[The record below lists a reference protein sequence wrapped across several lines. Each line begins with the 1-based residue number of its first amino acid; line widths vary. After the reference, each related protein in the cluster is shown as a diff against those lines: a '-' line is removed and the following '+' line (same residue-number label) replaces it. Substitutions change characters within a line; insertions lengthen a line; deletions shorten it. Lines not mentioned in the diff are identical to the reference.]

1 MRVTFGTK
9 YNQMDYYQSTLQSR
23 LQDANTKIASGLKIK
38 YGYEDSSLFNQNLK
52 MEYDIHSLNQFIDIA
67 NDANTHTLHT
77 DKSLSEISKTL
88 DDFKV
93 KLIHAA
99 NDIHSPT
106 SRGALANDLQALRN
120 HILAI
125 ANTAVGGEYI
135 FAGSNI
141 KVKPFKDDGTYTG
154 NAEKLEALIAPEVKS
169 AYNLQGIE
177 LFHSRDLDKFKRIT
191 ANTQRLNQSKLHPDI
206 MDKMNKT
213 QVPSEVFITEED
225 TLRDLIGDND
235 FDTSNDEIAYFYL
248 RGKRPDGTSFKTKFA
263 LDVAFDNPQSA
274 TRVSDLLRKI
284 GEAYGNT
291 SQNKVVDVGLSKWGQ
306 IEITET
312 KPGGSNIDF
321 NLIAANRDVDDINT
335 LHQIGARVTSFQKS
349 PFLGDFSL
357 SQIHGIKNNYDARY
371 TTLGVEFVTNDNQY
385 ANKQTQLSEIFGI
398 EAKRIEI
405 SGMLPNNAINSVQ
418 NIAVEPFYV
427 DIANNSVGDLMNA
440 IKARL
445 GGDIQVEIS
454 NGKINIIDNNVGSL
468 EHDQKEPPFN
478 GPSGF
483 AITLRTL
490 DNDGN
495 ERNAIRNSF
504 QSNYDKTAFTHK
516 GSSLL
521 SNVAQVNAL
530 SGEYATDST
539 KLSEVA
545 NKNLNGEK
553 FIMKLKDHNGV
564 DVEAAIEIGEDGSYL
579 LLPNREKGSGD
590 FRIPLYNPHDRPPAI
605 SITDGNS
612 VTFRQIMDAMTIALN
627 YSNPEVQRFID
638 AQGNNMDGVSESGK
652 KAYEQ
657 LIEMANRNVS
667 VFINNDGQI
676 EIQDKI
682 RSLSRMSF
690 MMYSQS
696 TDDFS
701 EAGIE
706 NGAPPLTFNANNA
719 LTIDKPHISFFKQ
732 LDDMIE
738 AVRNGIYRPDALG
751 DNYNEDLRNIGIQNS
766 LALFDHLKDHI
777 EKNIALN
784 GSYGKVFENSIRRNE
799 VLKVQVESIK
809 SDTIGTDIAET
820 YNKFVQLTNNY
831 NAVLAST
838 SKVNQMSL
846 VDYLR

>member
-9 YNQMDYYQSTLQSR
+9 YNQMDYYQNTLQNR
-23 LQDANTKIASGLKIK
+23 LQDANTKIASGLKLK

-52 MEYDIHSLNQFIDIA
+52 MEYDIHALNQFIDIA

-77 DKSLSEISKTL
+77 DKSLNEISKAL

-93 KLIHAA
+93 KLLHAA

-106 SRGALANDLQALRN
+106 SRGAIANDLEALRN

-125 ANTAVGGEYI
+125 ANTSVGGEYI

-141 KVKPFKDDGTYTG
+141 KVKPFHDNGTYTG
-154 NAEKLEALIAPEVKS
+154 NAEKLEALIAPAVKS

-177 LFHSRDLDKFKRIT
+177 LFHSRDLDKYKSIT
-191 ANTQRLNQSKLHPDI
+191 TNIQKLNQSKLHPNI
-206 MDKMNKT
+206 MDKINKT
-213 QVPSEVFITEED
+213 AVPSEVFITEDD

-235 FDTSNDEIAYFYL
+235 DDSSNDSPAFFYL
-248 RGKRPDGTSFKTKFA
+248 RGKRPDGTSFKAKFA
-263 LDVAFDNPQSA
+263 LDVAYDNPQSA

-284 GEAYGNT
+284 GESYGNT
-291 SQNKVVDVGLSKWGQ
+291 SQNKVVDVSLNKWGQ
-306 IEITET
+306 IEIAET

-321 NLIAANRDVDDINT
+321 HLIAADADVEDVNL

-357 SQIHGIKNNYDARY
+357 SQIHGIKDNYDSRY
-371 TTLGVEFVTNDNQY
+371 TTLGVEFVTSDNKY
-385 ANKQTQLSEIFGI
+385 ATKSTQLADIFGI
-398 EAKRIEI
+398 EADKIEI
-405 SGMLPNNAINSVQ
+405 SGMRPNYALNATQETAI
-418 NIAVEPFYV
+418 EPFTI
-427 DIANNSVGDLMNA
+427 DIANNTVQDLLDA
-440 IKARL
+440 IKARF
-445 GGDIQVEIS
+445 GGDLLVEIS

-468 EHDQKEPPFN
+468 EHDQKSPPFN
-478 GPSGF
+478 GPSGLE
-483 AITLRTL
+483 ISLRTL
-490 DNDGN
+490 DSDDN
-495 ERNAIRNSF
+495 ERNAIRGSF

-516 GSSLL
+516 GSSLI
-521 SNVAQVNAL
+521 SNVAQVNAI
-530 SGEYATDST
+530 SGEYANDST

-545 NKNLNGEK
+545 NKDLNGER
-553 FIMKLKDHNGV
+553 FILKLKDHNGI
-564 DVEAAIEIGEDGSYL
+564 DIEAAIELGEDGAYL
-579 LLPNREKGSGD
+579 LLPNRKKGSGD

-605 SITDGNS
+605 SITSANE
-612 VTFRQIMDAMTIALN
+612 VTFRQIMDAATIALN
-627 YSNPEVQRFID
+627 YSNPEVQNFLD
-638 AQGNNMDGVSESGK
+638 AQGNYIDGVSESGK

-657 LIEMANRNVS
+657 LVEMANRNVS
-667 VFINNDGQI
+667 VFINNDGQM

-690 MMYSQS
+690 MIFSES
-696 TDDFS
+696 SDDFS
-701 EAGIE
+701 EFGIQD
-706 NGAPPLTFNANNA
+706 GAPPLTFNANNA
-719 LTIDKPHISFFKQ
+719 LTIDKPHISFFNQ
-732 LDDMIE
+732 LDMIIK
-738 AVRNGIYRPDALG
+738 AVRKGIYRPDALG

-766 LALFDHLKDHI
+766 IALFDHLKDHI

-799 VLKVQVESIK
+799 VLKVQIESIK

-820 YNKFVQLTNNY
+820 YNKFAQLTNNY

-846 VDYLR
+846 VDYLK

>member
-9 YNQMDYYQSTLQSR
+9 YNQMDYYQNTLQNR

-38 YGYEDSSLFNQNLK
+38 YGYEDSSVFNQNLK
-52 MEYDIHSLNQFIDIA
+52 MEYDIHSLNQSIDIA

-77 DKSLSEISKTL
+77 DKSLGEISKTL
-88 DDFKV
+88 DEFKV
-93 KLIHAA
+93 KLIHAT

-125 ANTAVGGEYI
+125 ANTSVGGEYI

-141 KVKPFKDDGTYTG
+141 KVKPFKDDGTYIG
-154 NAEKLEALIAPEVKS
+154 NNEKLQALIAPEVKS
-169 AYNLQGIE
+169 AYNLNGIE
-177 LFHSRDLDKFKRIT
+177 LFHSRDLDKHKSIT
-191 ANTQRLNQSKLHPDI
+191 ANIQRLNQSKLHPDI
-206 MDKMNKT
+206 MDKLNKT

-235 FDTSNDEIAYFYL
+235 NDTTNDEKAFFYL
-248 RGKRPDGTSFKTKFA
+248 RGKRPDGTSFKAKFA
-263 LDVAFDNPQSA
+263 FDVAYNNPQSA

-291 SQNKVVDVGLSKWGQ
+291 SQNQVVDVKLNKWGQ

-321 NLIAANRDVDDINT
+321 HLIAANADVNDVNE

-349 PFLGDFSL
+349 AFLGDFSL
-357 SQIHGIKNNYDARY
+357 SRIHGIKNNYDARY

-385 ANKQTQLSEIFGI
+385 ANKATQLSEIFGV
-398 EAKRIEI
+398 EANRIEI
-405 SGMLPNNAINSVQ
+405 SGMLPNAPSGAVQDFAI
-418 NIAVEPFYV
+418 EPFYV
-427 DIANNSVGDLMNA
+427 DIANNTVQDLLNA
-440 IKARL
+440 IKARF
-445 GGDIQVEIS
+445 GGDLIVEIS
-454 NGKINIIDNNVGSL
+454 NGKINIIDNNVRSL

-483 AITLRTL
+483 AITMRTL
-490 DNDGN
+490 DSQGN

-504 QSNYDKTAFTHK
+504 QTNYDKTAFTHK

-521 SNVAQVNAL
+521 SNISQIYAT
-530 SGEYATDST
+530 SGEYANDST

-545 NKNLNGEK
+545 NKDLNGEK
-553 FIMKLKDHNGV
+553 YIIKLKDHNGI
-564 DVEAAIEIGEDGSYL
+564 DVEAAIELGAEGSYL
-579 LLPNREKGSGD
+579 LLPNRNSGAGD
-590 FRIPLYNPHDRPPAI
+590 YRIPLYNPHDRPPAI

-612 VTFRQIMDAMTIALN
+612 VTFRQIMDAMSIALN

-638 AQGNNMDGVSESGK
+638 AQGNSTDGVSESGK

-657 LIEMANRNVS
+657 LVEIANRNVS
-667 VFINNDGQI
+667 VFLNNDGQI

-682 RSLSRMSF
+682 RSLSKMSF
-690 MMYSQS
+690 MMYSANS
-696 TDDFS
+696 DNFS
-701 EAGIE
+701 AEAIE
-706 NGAPPLTFNANNA
+706 NGAPSLTFNANNA
-719 LTIDKPHISFFKQ
+719 LTIDRAHISFFKQ
-732 LDDMIE
+732 LDEMIE
-738 AVRNGIYRPDALG
+738 AVRKGIYRPDALG
-751 DNYNEDLRNIGIQNS
+751 DNYNADLRNLGIQN
-766 LALFDHLKDHI
+766 ALTRFDHLKDHI

-784 GSYGKVFENSIRRNE
+784 GSYGRVFENSIRRNE
-799 VLKVQVESIK
+799 VLKVQIESIK
-809 SDTIGTDIAET
+809 SDTIGTDLAET
-820 YNKFVQLTNNY
+820 YNRFAQLTNNY